1 MTRSTKRNLVILST
15 LFSLC
20 VCCGGIGLWFGSVFS
35 EAIITDPTEVQAVG
49 QEIADYT
56 VPEGYQQIAGFRLMG
71 AKSVSMTNDLMGSG
85 MVITLV
91 QAPPA
96 QGITQAEMERELI
109 SITQRFNFQS
119 LDLTFDR
126 VESRVVNGQE
136 VNLTYYIGQDQSG
149 RAYRQMTTLVRSD
162 NGPALIM
169 AQSPETNWDQPALD
183 SLLDSIQ

>member
-1 MTRSTKRNLVILST
+1 
-15 LFSLC
+15 
-20 VCCGGIGLWFGSVFS
+20 
-35 EAIITDPTEVQAVG
+35 
-49 QEIADYT
+49 
-56 VPEGYQQIAGFRLMG
+56 
-71 AKSVSMTNDLMGSG
+71 
-85 MVITLV
+85 
-91 QAPPA
+91 
-96 QGITQAEMERELI
+96 MERELI

-162 NGPALIM
+162 NGPALNM